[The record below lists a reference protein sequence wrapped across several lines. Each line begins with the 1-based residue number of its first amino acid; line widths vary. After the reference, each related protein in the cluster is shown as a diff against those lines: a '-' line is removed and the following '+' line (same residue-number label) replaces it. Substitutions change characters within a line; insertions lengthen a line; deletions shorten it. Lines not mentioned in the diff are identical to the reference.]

1 MTSEYTVLLYSHNPA
16 VRKAM
21 RSAVGDR
28 PAAGVEIEY
37 VESADYDETVRL
49 IDTYEV
55 DLVLLD
61 GEAQPAGGLGVAR
74 QLRDELEDPPTSC
87 VVLARSADEWLGAW
101 SRADATL
108 THPLDPMT
116 TGAKVVELLQRRRTP
131 AAK

>member
-1 MTSEYTVLLYSHNPA
+1 MSTEYTVLLYSHNPA

-21 RSAVGDR
+21 RSAIGDN
-28 PAAGVEIEY
+28 PAADVHIEY
-37 VESADYDETVRL
+37 VESADYAETVRL
-49 IDTYEV
+49 IDDYEV
-55 DLVLLD
+55 DLMLLD

-108 THPLDPMT
+108 THPLDPVT
-116 TGAKVVELLQRRRTP
+116 TADSVDALLKKRRSP
-131 AAK
+131 ANT